1 MPFFQPLLSAT
12 IHINGKEVLV
22 EWTRSAQQMLKERT
36 QPLMMELELYF
47 SCLIKKFVQFHDGLD
62 NNDTVRI
69 SDNFHIR
76 FRTLTSTAC
85 SIDELPKGQ
94 RQPPT
99 ELDTPIAKR
108 LAPKR
113 IRVDYRN
120 QQWQGEYW
128 L

>member
-1 MPFFQPLLSAT
+1 MSIHSPLQSAT
-12 IHINGKEVLV
+12 ININGKDVLV
-22 EWTRSAQQMLKERT
+22 ERTKSAQQMLKTRT
-36 QPLMMELELYF
+36 QPLVMELELYF
-47 SCLIKKFVQFHDGLD
+47 SCLIKKFVQFHDDLEGNEYTRLAD
-62 NNDTVRI
+62 NLY
-69 SDNFHIR
+69 IR
-76 FRTLTSTAC
+76 FRTITSTAC

-94 RQPPT
+94 RQPPI